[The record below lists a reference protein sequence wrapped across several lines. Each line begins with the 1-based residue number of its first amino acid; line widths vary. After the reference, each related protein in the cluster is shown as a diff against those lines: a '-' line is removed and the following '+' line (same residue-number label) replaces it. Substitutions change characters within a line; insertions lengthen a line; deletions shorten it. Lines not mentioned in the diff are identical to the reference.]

1 MLPEEEGEEEETVGP
16 EETEVGMLE
25 EERVEQVGWRVQT
38 SMAAEVVEVEAKEP
52 WWRL

>member
-1 MLPEEEGEEEETVGP
+1 MLREEVVEEEETVGP

-25 EERVEQVGWRVQT
+25 EEQVEPVGRRVQT
-38 SMAAEVVEVEAKEP
+38 LAAEEVVEVEAKEP